1 MSAVPRASA
10 YRVVFVCTGNI
21 CRSPSAEA
29 VMKQRVHEAGLTDA
43 IHVSSAGLGG
53 WHVGDDADARSL
65 RALRARGYELAHS
78 ARQVMR
84 SWAKEYDLFVAL
96 DSGHLMELRSLLP
109 GVDARLLRDWDPR
122 GSGNVP
128 DPYYDGAEVFE
139 EVLDMIERS
148 CEGLLAELQR
158 RLAA

>member
-1 MSAVPRASA
+1 VEVRSAA

-29 VMKQRVHEAGLTDA
+29 VLKQRVHEAGLTDA
-43 IHVSSAGLGG
+43 IDVSSAGLGG
-53 WHVGDDADARSL
+53 WHVGQDADKRSL
-65 RALRARGYELAHS
+65 ATLRARGYDLKHS
-78 ARQVMR
+78 ARQVR
-84 SWAKEYDLFVAL
+84 KSWVDDYDLFVAL

-109 GVDARLLRDWDPR
+109 GTDVRLLRDWDPR

-128 DPYYDGAEVFE
+128 DPYYDGQEVFE
-139 EVLDMIERS
+139 EVLDIIERS
-148 CEGLLAELQR
+148 CDGLLEELRR